1 MKFCVVLSTRPE
13 IIKLSPLIKKFKI
26 QKNQFYLI
34 NTNQHTLNK
43 MSKVFFNF
51 FKISGKIYNIY
62 PNKKSQASFF
72 SESVRSIEKILKINK
87 PNFLIVQG
95 DTNTGL
101 AGCLAASFINRN
113 LEHKDKIKIVHIESG
128 LRSFDDT
135 MPEEINRKLIDQM
148 SDILF
153 PPTKFDFNNLQKDN
167 CLKSK
172 KIYIVGNTI
181 TDVLREYLPLANKSK
196 ILEKLKLKKK
206 NYFLVTLHRPESVD
220 IKKNLSSLLKTLK
233 ILNKK
238 YDCPIIFPIHPRTK
252 NNMKKLKLSFD
263 KKIKVIEPLE
273 YLEFLKLMK
282 DSKLILSDSGGIQEE
297 ASILGVPCVTLRTS
311 TERQITLL
319 RKVNIMTGYN
329 RNKILKAV
337 KTFHNKNIK
346 KIKDFGAGNVTN
358 KIYKKLIILR
368 KSRTTKI

>member
-1 MKFCVVLSTRPE
+1 MKLCVVLSTRPE

-26 QKNQFYLI
+26 HKNDFYLI

-43 MSKVFFNF
+43 MSKIFFNF
-51 FKISGKIYNIY
+51 FKISGKTYNIY
-62 PNKKSQASFF
+62 PNKESQASFF
-72 SESVRSIEKILKINK
+72 SESVHSIEKILQKNK

-128 LRSFDDT
+128 LRSFDNT

-167 CLKSK
+167 CLKFK
-172 KIYIVGNTI
+172 KTYIVGNTI
-181 TDVLREYLPLANKSK
+181 TDVLKEYLPLANKSK
-196 ILEKLKLKKK
+196 ILEKLKLTEKK
-206 NYFLVTLHRPESVD
+206 YFLVTLHRPESVD
-220 IKKNLSSLLKTLK
+220 IKKNLVSILKTLK
-233 ILNKK
+233 ILHKK
-238 YDCPIIFPIHPRTK
+238 YNYPIIFPIHPRTK

-319 RKVNIMTGYN
+319 RKVNILTGYN
-329 RNKILKAV
+329 QNKILKAV
-337 KTFHNKNIK
+337 KNFHNKNIK

-358 KIYKKLIILR
+358 KIYKKLIMLN
-368 KSRTTKI
+368 KSRATKI

>member
-72 SESVRSIEKILKINK
+72 SESVKSIEKILKVNR

-101 AGCLAASFINRN
+101 AGCMAASLINRN
-113 LEHKDKIKIVHIESG
+113 LSYKDKIKIVHIESG

-153 PPTKFDFNNLQKDN
+153 PPTKFDYNNLKKDN

-172 KIYIVGNTI
+172 KTFVVGNTI
-181 TDVLREYLPLANKSK
+181 TDVLKEYIPLTNKTN
-196 ILEKLKLKKK
+196 ILEKLKLTKKK
-206 NYFLVTLHRPESVD
+206 YFLVTLHRPESVD
-220 IKKNLSSLLKTLK
+220 IKKNLSSLLTTLK
-233 ILNKK
+233 ALHKK
-238 YDCPIIFPIHPRTK
+238 YNYPIIFPIHPRTK
-252 NNMKKLKLSFD
+252 NNMKKLRLSLD
-263 KKIKVIEPLE
+263 DIIKISEPLE

-297 ASILGVPCVTLRTS
+297 ASILGVPCVTLRTT
-311 TERQITLL
+311 TERQITLY
-319 RKVNIMTGYN
+319 RNVNVMAGYN
-329 RNKILKAV
+329 QNKILKAV
-337 KTFHNKNIK
+337 EKFHNKKIK
-346 KIKDFGAGNVTN
+346 KIKDFGNGNVTN
-358 KIYKKLIILR
+358 KIYKILININ
-368 KSRTTKI
+368 KSRITKI

>member
-1 MKFCVVLSTRPE
+1 MKLCVVLSTRPE

-26 QKNQFYLI
+26 HKNDFYLI

-43 MSKVFFNF
+43 MSKIFFNF
-51 FKISGKIYNIY
+51 FKISGKTYNIY
-62 PNKKSQASFF
+62 PNKESQASFF
-72 SESVRSIEKILKINK
+72 SESVHSIEKILQKNK

-128 LRSFDDT
+128 LRSFDNT

-167 CLKSK
+167 CLKLK
-172 KIYIVGNTI
+172 KTYIVGNTI
-181 TDVLREYLPLANKSK
+181 TDVLKEYLPLANKSK
-196 ILEKLKLKKK
+196 ILEKLKLTEKK
-206 NYFLVTLHRPESVD
+206 YFLVTLHRPESVD
-220 IKKNLSSLLKTLK
+220 IKKNLVSILKTLK
-233 ILNKK
+233 ILHKK
-238 YDCPIIFPIHPRTK
+238 YNYPIIFPIHPRTK
-252 NNMKKLKLSFD
+252 NNMKKLKLFFE

-319 RKVNIMTGYN
+319 RKVNILTGYN
-329 RNKILKAV
+329 QNKILKAV
-337 KTFHNKNIK
+337 KNFHNKNIK

-358 KIYKKLIILR
+358 KIYKKLIMLN
-368 KSRTTKI
+368 KSRATKI

>member
-1 MKFCVVLSTRPE
+1 MKLCVVLSTRPE

-26 QKNQFYLI
+26 HKNDFYLI

-43 MSKVFFNF
+43 MSKIFFNF
-51 FKISGKIYNIY
+51 FKISGKTYNIY
-62 PNKKSQASFF
+62 PNKESQASFF
-72 SESVRSIEKILKINK
+72 SESVHSIEKILQKNK

-128 LRSFDDT
+128 LRSFDNT

-167 CLKSK
+167 CLKLK
-172 KIYIVGNTI
+172 KTYIVGNTI
-181 TDVLREYLPLANKSK
+181 TDVLKEYLPLANKSK
-196 ILEKLKLKKK
+196 ILEKLKLTEKK
-206 NYFLVTLHRPESVD
+206 YFLVTLHRPESVD
-220 IKKNLSSLLKTLK
+220 IKKNLSNLLKTLK
-233 ILNKK
+233 ILHKK
-238 YDCPIIFPIHPRTK
+238 YDYPIIFPIHPRTK

-319 RKVNIMTGYN
+319 RKVNILTGYN
-329 RNKILKAV
+329 QNKILKAV
-337 KTFHNKNIK
+337 KNFHNKNIK

-358 KIYKKLIILR
+358 KIYKKLIMLN
-368 KSRTTKI
+368 KSRATKI

>member
-167 CLKSK
+167 CLKFK

-263 KKIKVIEPLE
+263 KKIKIIEPLE

>member
-196 ILEKLKLKKK
+196 ILEKLKIKKK

-263 KKIKVIEPLE
+263 KKIKIIEPLE